1 MSEVRARDK
10 FSCPACGGEARWDPA
25 RTALVCPYC
34 GTVSPAE
41 LSASGGEIQE
51 HDLATALRR
60 PMTEHAAAL
69 AGDSVSEM
77 RRTGRNVIAIYDAG
91 VGR

>member
-1 MSEVRARDK
+1 M
-10 FSCPACGGEARWDPA
+10 
-25 RTALVCPYC
+25 RTCLLVIPTLMLAGC
-34 GTVSPAE
+34 
-41 LSASGGEIQE
+41 
-51 HDLATALRR
+51 ATAPVSDSALAAALKR

-69 AGDSVSEM
+69 AGEDVAAM